1 MVGRSAN
8 DKAFITANITN
19 QLKNVSSI
27 REIATQ
33 TLTVEDVA
41 NRGSPDQASLER
53 GHLRQV
59 SPARGAQGQGS
70 PSWPLAKSVRNVGC
84 LTQRI

>member
-53 GHLRQV
+53 GHLR
-59 SPARGAQGQGS
+59 
-70 PSWPLAKSVRNVGC
+70 
-84 LTQRI
+84 